1 MYNLTLTSTSTMTEP
16 NPPNSIQFHIPRTRF
31 KVFAMK
37 PSYVKQQQTPGSRGK
52 LPGRPLQYTALA
64 HTNLQACREA
74 QTTEAACVL
83 TCTQTQGNMLP
94 CMCPPPQPPSD
105 PSISRGVGA
114 LQGSTAGDECTLSGH
129 SLSAISTIPL
139 QTQVL
144 LASYPL
150 DE

>member
-94 CMCPPPQPPSD
+94 CMCPPPPNPPLT
-105 PSISRGVGA
+105 PLLVGVLVLCRA
-114 LQGSTAGDECTLSGH
+114 QQQEMNAPFQVTACL
-129 SLSAISTIPL
+129 P
-139 QTQVL
+139 
-144 LASYPL
+144 YPPFL
-150 DE
+150 YKHRCC